1 MRLSVFAIAD
11 DIYVIKN
18 SGLGAA
24 RCAIHKILDLFA
36 MTLLEQRKAL
46 EAGNH
51 IQRRTSRET
60 PSQLRR
66 RELQLARTLLLFLPR
81 VESDDGDEAK
91 NGREDD
97 NRKKNNPHF
106 MKLGLTVRYRTR
118 SGSDGMQPF

>member
-1 MRLSVFAIAD
+1 MCLPVLAIAD

-24 RCAIHKILDLFA
+24 GCAIHKILDLFA
-36 MTLLEQRKAL
+36 VTLLEQRKAL

-51 IQRRTSRET
+51 IQRRSGRET

-81 VESDDGDEAK
+81 VDSDDRDEAK

-97 NRKKNNPHF
+97 NRKKDNPHF
-106 MKLGLTVRYRTR
+106 IKLGLTVRCRN
-118 SGSDGMQPF
+118 